1 MTPSQFQSIRE
12 RSGLTRSQLAKAIGV
27 EARSIYRYE
36 HGERRISGTVEN
48 LMLLIDRGVK
58 ISVDT

>member
-36 HGERRISGTVEN
+36 HGERRISGTVTN
-48 LMLLIDRGVK
+48 LMILLDKGVK
-58 ISVDT
+58 LP

>member
-36 HGERRISGTVEN
+36 HGERRISGTVAN
-48 LMLLIDRGVK
+48 LMILLDKGVK
-58 ISVDT
+58 LP

>member
-36 HGERRISGTVEN
+36 NGERRISGTVAT
-48 LMLLIDRGVK
+48 LMLWLDKGVK
-58 ISVDT
+58 LP

>member
-1 MTPSQFQSIRE
+1 MTPSQFQAIRE

-36 HGERRISGTVEN
+36 NGERRISGTVAT
-48 LMLLIDRGVK
+48 LMLLLDKGVK
-58 ISVDT
+58 LP

>member
-1 MTPSQFQSIRE
+1 MTPSQFQAIRE

-36 HGERRISGTVEN
+36 HGERRISGTVAN
-48 LMLLIDRGVK
+48 LMFLLDQGVQLP
-58 ISVDT
+58 